1 MPLLEILIFSSAFV
15 AIILLAAHQL
25 VAQVREYG
33 FYKRNGGDFSVDSG
47 VDNLKLDACS
57 YQCSRSHELAAS
69 LSISS
74 VLHCAAYSVRRHDD
88 FLFVLTGMIIARS

>member
-47 VDNLKLDACS
+47 VDNLKLDERIHINALGLTNW
-57 YQCSRSHELAAS
+57 QCLYLFRPFYIVLLIAFAGMMIFS
-69 LSISS
+69 L
-74 VLHCAAYSVRRHDD
+74 
-88 FLFVLTGMIIARS
+88 F